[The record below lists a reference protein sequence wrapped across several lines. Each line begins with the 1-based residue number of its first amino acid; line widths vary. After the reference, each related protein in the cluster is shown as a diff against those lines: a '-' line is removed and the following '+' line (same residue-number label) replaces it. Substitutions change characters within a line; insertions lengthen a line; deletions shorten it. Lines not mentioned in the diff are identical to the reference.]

1 MKKFII
7 FSGGGS
13 GGHVMPA
20 TTLIQDLLKD
30 SQYEIHYIGGR
41 KSIEQEILKGFK
53 VIYHPIYTG
62 KLRRYFS
69 WENLKDIFKVFIGII
84 QSIIILFKFPSK
96 KSLVFS
102 TGGFVSVPVVIG
114 AALTRKKIF
123 IHEQTSR
130 IGLANK
136 ISSIF
141 ANKIFV
147 SFSESIKFLPKEKTE
162 ITGYP
167 LRSECFEEKVNQ
179 VSLGGVKLN
188 EVGKDILFLTGG
200 GNGSLLL
207 NNLIRNNLEKLS
219 RDYFIIHQV
228 GKDFLE
234 AFKSLQS
241 DNYLP
246 LAFINEHMID
256 VLKLAKIV
264 ISRAGAGTVCELMA
278 LNKRS
283 IFIPLKIA
291 QKNEQFF
298 NAKEAESLLGSLIIE
313 EDQLK
318 DIDFFEVINKFK
330 INLGVPLKVSQHE
343 NPKDILIDKISKA
356 FYY

>member
-20 TTLIQDLLKD
+20 ITLIKDLLKD
-30 SQYEIHYIGGR
+30 PQYEVHYIGGI
-41 KSIEQEILKGFK
+41 KSIEQEILKGFNVK
-53 VIYHPIYTG
+53 YYPIYTG

-69 WENLKDIFKVFIGII
+69 WENLKDIFKVLIGIV
-84 QSIIILFKFPSK
+84 QSVTIFFKFPSK
-96 KSLVFS
+96 NTLVFS

-136 ISSIF
+136 ISSFF
-141 ANKIFV
+141 ASKIFV
-147 SFSESIKFLPKEKTE
+147 SFNESLKFLPKEKTE
-162 ITGYP
+162 LTGYP
-167 LRSECFEEKVNQ
+167 LRNECFEDSINQ
-179 VSLGGVKLN
+179 VCLDRVKLN
-188 EVGKDILFLTGG
+188 ELEKDILFLTGG

-219 RDYFIIHQV
+219 EDYFIIHQV
-228 GKDFLE
+228 GKSFLE
-234 AFKSLQS
+234 EFKSLQS

-246 LAFINEHMID
+246 LSFINEEMID
-256 VLKLAKIV
+256 ILKLAKII
-264 ISRAGAGTVCELMA
+264 ISRAGAGIVCELIA
-278 LNKRS
+278 LNKKS

-298 NAKEAESLLGSLIIE
+298 NAKEAESLVGSLIIE

-318 DIDFFEVINKFK
+318 DIDFLEVINKFK
-330 INLGVPLKVSQHE
+330 LNLDNSLKSSKSE
-343 NPKDILIDKISKA
+343 NPKGILMRKINKA